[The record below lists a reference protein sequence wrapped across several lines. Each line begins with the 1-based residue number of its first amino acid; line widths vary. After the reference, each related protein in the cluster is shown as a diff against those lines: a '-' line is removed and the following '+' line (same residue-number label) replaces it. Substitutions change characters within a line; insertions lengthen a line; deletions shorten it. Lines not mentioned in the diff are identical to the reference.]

1 MAEIRPLTTASLRA
15 AAIAAAEQHIP
26 LSECDHYEKGSE
38 LWHQFNAAYR
48 AREAVIHAARRDAEK
63 GEVAT
68 C

>member
-1 MAEIRPLTTASLRA
+1 MIQTLTRQHLVHRASD
-15 AAIAAAEQHIP
+15 AAEQHIP
-26 LSECDHYEKGSE
+26 LSESNHYEKGSE

-48 AREAVIHAARRDAEK
+48 AREAVIHTARRDAEK